1 MSDFFP
7 FWGHGWP
14 FLLLKSCHLFFF
26 ISLWLKIWLRIMCF
40 LKAFTRDKGKRKL
53 KKDEIFLEG

>member
-1 MSDFFP
+1 
-7 FWGHGWP
+7 
-14 FLLLKSCHLFFF
+14 LFFF